1 MYVISKQA
9 TLSPVVLLLMFMN
22 VEETQGLGA
31 QPTALHV
38 GVKGQFAEI
47 KGCFFFL
54 PFSLRHEGNNLLL
67 CVLCQALIH
76 SLVCQLAWLN
86 MVFWRDSQTG
96 HFKKKKGGVAQTP
109 SHSPGM
115 CLAPNLG
122 YFEGYLIK

>member
-47 KGCFFFL
+47 KVLFFF
-54 PFSLRHEGNNLLL
+54 S
-67 CVLCQALIH
+67 
-76 SLVCQLAWLN
+76 
-86 MVFWRDSQTG
+86 
-96 HFKKKKGGVAQTP
+96 P
-109 SHSPGM
+109 SHLDMRGTTYSSVFFVR
-115 CLAPNLG
+115 L
-122 YFEGYLIK
+122 